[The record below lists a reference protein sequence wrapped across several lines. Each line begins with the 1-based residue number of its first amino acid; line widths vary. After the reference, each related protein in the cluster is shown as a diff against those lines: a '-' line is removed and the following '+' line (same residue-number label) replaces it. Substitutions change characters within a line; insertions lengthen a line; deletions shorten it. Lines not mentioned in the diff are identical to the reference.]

1 MKFIYSFITY
11 YQIVEWM
18 NTMRLGDGG
27 FISTI
32 DTIVALEALV
42 IYSYNSRIKDITNLN
57 VIVDVPDS
65 NVTKD
70 FHITGN
76 SKIARTQTLDIKNV
90 WGHINLQAFG
100 AGQAIGNSLFWLIRF
115 IVYDVL
121 MSGLNS

>member
-1 MKFIYSFITY
+1 
-11 YQIVEWM
+11 M

-27 FISTI
+27 FISTV
-32 DTIVALEALV
+32 DTVVALEALV

-76 SKIARTQTLDIKNV
+76 SGIAKTQRLDIREGKSQ
-90 WGHINLQAFG
+90 GRQLELHTEGYG
-100 AGQAIGNSLFWLIRF
+100 ALDHST
-115 IVYDVL
+115 
-121 MSGLNS
+121 

>member
-1 MKFIYSFITY
+1 
-11 YQIVEWM
+11 
-18 NTMRLGDGG
+18 MRLGDGG
-27 FISTI
+27 FISTV

-76 SKIARTQTLDIKNV
+76 SAIARTQTLDIKNV

-100 AGQAIGNSLFWLIRF
+100 AGQAIGNLTSISSVFIYVKNGWKTYLFKSANF
-115 IVYDVL
+115 I
-121 MSGLNS
+121 NN

>member
-1 MKFIYSFITY
+1 MQIKFFFLITY

-90 WGHINLQAFG
+90 WGHINLQAYG
-100 AGQAIGNSLFWLIRF
+100 AGQAIGN
-115 IVYDVL
+115 
-121 MSGLNS
+121 